1 MPPPTTISDFLGLIR
16 KSGLI
21 DEQALADVALDL
33 PLEPAAC
40 AAALVEAER
49 LTAFQ
54 AKQLL
59 AGRIRGLVL
68 GPYRILRPLG
78 QGGMGAVFLAEH
90 TDLVRRVAIKVLG
103 DEQAKEELALGRFF
117 REARAAAALDHP
129 NIVRLHDIG
138 RAGGTHYLVMEF
150 VDGTDLQALVERT
163 GPLHYAQAAGYIAQ
177 AASGLQ
183 HAHEMGFIHRDIKPA
198 NLIVSKSGVVKVLD
212 MGLARS
218 VTNPKDALTSQLGD
232 NGITGTIDYLSPEQ
246 ARNVSLDARTDIYSL
261 GAAFYSLL
269 TGRPPYGGSTGQK
282 LARHQMA
289 VPPDVRAARPDVPVE
304 LSAVIAR
311 MMAKHPDERY
321 QTAND
326 VIAAL
331 APWAPSSAPTV
342 VSVQTGADTTT
353 CVGAPV
359 RPNRFRRVFGSR
371 LMWAVLGCTGALVFA
386 GLLQAVFVRSKPDT
400 QPPPAPVPEP
410 GVGAPV
416 AVDRSLYSFD
426 MSVIPSFTVKYQNG
440 QLDDPSGGVPVPIG
454 LLLHCWKKESVAE
467 FRGGAESGRPWV
479 GVTNLSEEPTS
490 QIIFQFDEGL
500 NVSLV
505 PGRRYRV
512 RLEYKTWNEAGGG
525 MHIRNP
531 KGDEFPSLTH
541 VRLDRTGDK
550 WHTAEATFRRPAD
563 GKIDVCISNSVV
575 GEGNMLAIR
584 SLDVF
589 EADSDK

>member
-1 MPPPTTISDFLGLIR
+1 MPPPTTIADFLGLIR

-21 DEQALADVALDL
+21 DEQALADVALNL
-33 PLEPAAC
+33 PSEPAAC

-59 AGRIRGLVL
+59 AGRVRGLVL

-78 QGGMGAVFLAEH
+78 QGGMGVVYLAEH
-90 TDLVRRVAIKVLG
+90 ADLARYVAIKVLG

-138 RAGGTHYLVMEF
+138 RAGGTHFLVMEF
-150 VDGTDLQALVERT
+150 VDGTDLQALLERT
-163 GPLHYAQAAGYIAQ
+163 GPLHAAQAAGYIAQ
-177 AASGLQ
+177 AAAGLQ

-218 VTNPKDALTSQLGD
+218 VTNPKDALTGQLGD
-232 NGITGTIDYLSPEQ
+232 NGITGTIDFLSPEQ

-261 GAAFYSLL
+261 GAAFYTLL

-289 VPPDVRAARPDVPVE
+289 VPPDVRAVRPDVPGE

-321 QTAND
+321 QSAD
-326 VIAAL
+326 GVIAAL
-331 APWAPSSAPTV
+331 APWAPNSAATL
-342 VSVQTGADTTT
+342 VSVPSGADTTAL
-353 CVGAPV
+353 VGAPV
-359 RPNRFRRVFGSR
+359 GPGRFRRVLGSR
-371 LMWAVLGCTGALVFA
+371 LAWAVVGCAGALVSA
-386 GLLQAVFVRSKPDT
+386 ALLDTVFGRSKPGAV
-400 QPPPAPVPEP
+400 PAPAPASEP
-410 GVGAPV
+410 GGGPSVTVNRPIYA
-416 AVDRSLYSFD
+416 FD
-426 MSVIPSFTVKYQNG
+426 MAAIPSFTIRQQGG
-440 QLDDPSGGVPVPIG
+440 QLEDLGSGVSVPNG
-454 LLLHCWKKESVAE
+454 LFLHCWKKESVAE
-467 FRGGAESGRPWV
+467 FRGGAESGRPWI
-479 GVTNLSEEPTS
+479 GVANLNDEPTS

-500 NVSLV
+500 NVPLV

-512 RLEYKTWNEAGGG
+512 RLEYKTCNEAGGWVYV
-525 MHIRNP
+525 RNP
-531 KGDEFPSLTH
+531 KADEFPSLIQ
-541 VRLDRTGDK
+541 VRLDRTGNK
-550 WHTAEATFRRPAD
+550 WQTVEVAFRRPAE
-563 GKIDVCISNSVV
+563 GKIDVCVV
-575 GEGNMLAIR
+575 NTAIGEGNLLALR
-584 SLDVF
+584 SLEVF